1 MNDIIKF
8 LTTTVSTTVNSVGD
22 FDKTRIERQVFAEVK
37 SVGMKEYY
45 EAVTLGLKPEIK
57 FVLQDYDDYQGE
69 KEVAYNG
76 IRYEV
81 TRVYRTENNLL
92 ELTCSG
98 GVRDIAHT

>member
-8 LTTTVSTTVNSVGD
+8 LTTTVATTVNSVGD
-22 FDKTRIERQVFAEVK
+22 FDVTRSERQVFADVR

-45 EAVTLGLKPEIK
+45 EAVTTGLKPEIK
-57 FVLQDYDDYQGE
+57 FILQDYGDYQGE

-76 IRYEV
+76 IRYEI
-81 TRVYRTENNLL
+81 TRVYRTDTNQL